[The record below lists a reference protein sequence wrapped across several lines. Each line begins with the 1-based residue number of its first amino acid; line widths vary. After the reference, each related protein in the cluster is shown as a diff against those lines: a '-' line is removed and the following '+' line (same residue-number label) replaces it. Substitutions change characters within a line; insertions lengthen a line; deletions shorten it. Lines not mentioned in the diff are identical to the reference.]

1 MTAAT
6 LAREPLVLVVLALVA
21 GLLAPSEELA
31 DHSDLILAALVL
43 AVSLTIDPG
52 RLIAAARAW
61 RPIVLLSLLP
71 FAMLFPLALALGR
84 LFDGPER
91 EGLIALGLAP
101 TEVATAGLV
110 ALAGAGTELALAVIA
125 LSLVASALLAPLLAP
140 LVAEASP
147 DSGELLVRFGL
158 VVLVPLA
165 VGLAVRASRRAGS
178 AVALADPAA
187 TVVLALLVYAALG
200 DLGSRSS
207 LGGAV
212 LAGTLFLAASAA
224 VALLLHR
231 ALGGGLTGP
240 FVFSLR
246 DFAVAAALAGELAA
260 PGAAATPAV
269 YGALM
274 LVLAAG
280 VAAVLRRRGQTP
292 DRQPGAPA

>member
-1 MTAAT
+1 MTVTA
-6 LAREPLVLVVLALVA
+6 LVREPLVLVVLALVA
-21 GLLAPSEELA
+21 GLVAPSADLA
-31 DHSDLILAALVL
+31 DHGDLILAALVL

-52 RLIAAARAW
+52 RLIAALRAW
-61 RPIVLLSLLP
+61 RPVALLSLLP
-71 FAMLFPLALALGR
+71 FATLFPLSLVLGR

-110 ALAGAGTELALAVIA
+110 ALAGGGAELALAVIA

-147 DSGELLVRFGL
+147 DSGELIVRFGL

-165 VGLAVRASRRAGS
+165 LGLGVRASRRAER
-178 AVALADPAA
+178 AMALADPAA

-207 LGGAV
+207 LGEAV
-212 LAGTLFLAASAA
+212 LAGTLFLAVSAA
-224 VALLLHR
+224 VALVLRR
-231 ALGGGLTGP
+231 ALGGGLPGP

-246 DFAVAAALAGELAA
+246 DFAVAAALAGELGA

-274 LVLAAG
+274 LVLATG
-280 VAAVLRRRGQTP
+280 AAAALRRR
-292 DRQPGAPA
+292 RRRYAAAS

>member
-1 MTAAT
+1 MKTVVV
-6 LAREPLVLVVLALVA
+6 LREPLVLVVLALVA
-21 GLLAPSEELA
+21 GLVVPSAELA
-31 DHSDLILAALVL
+31 EHADLILAALVF
-43 AVSLTIDPG
+43 AVSLTIDPV
-52 RLIAAARAW
+52 RLIAATSEW

-71 FAMLFPLALALGR
+71 FATLFPLSLVAGR
-84 LFDGPER
+84 LFEGPER

-101 TEVATAGLV
+101 SEVAAAGLV
-110 ALAGAGTELALAVIA
+110 ALAGGGAELAIAVIA

-165 VGLAVRASRRAGS
+165 LGLAVRATRRRGR
-178 AVALADPAA
+178 AVALADPAG

-200 DLGSRSS
+200 DLGDRSS
-207 LGGAV
+207 LGAAI
-212 LAGTLFLAASAA
+212 LAGTLFLAGSTA
-224 VALLLHR
+224 VALLLRR
-231 ALGGGLTGP
+231 ALGGGLAGP

-246 DFAVAAALAGELAA
+246 DFAVAAALAGELGAR
-260 PGAAATPAV
+260 GAAATPAV

-280 VAAVLRRRGQTP
+280 AAAFLRRRRPAPT
-292 DRQPGAPA
+292 RRSGAQA